1 MSTSTELDDPRHIA
15 GEPAPQTSGKPVPP
29 LSETRT
35 QVGGPRA
42 LQSRPK
48 RILAVLQVLMLI
60 GAIGA
65 SSYAMYTVATWPSD
79 SDDMDSNQN
88 ELLVRTEGRDGKAV
102 SEMLEAFAR
111 FVDKSFADSTGR
123 LRGPA
128 PAIVERI
135 RGKSRWALLIT
146 HTNRARLHEVIR
158 LARTSIECPS
168 TIRLIIDID
177 PIDLM

>member
-1 MSTSTELDDPRHIA
+1 MLIQTYDPTHHALVALRSHDHEGFITREA
-15 GEPAPQTSGKPVPP
+15 
-29 LSETRT
+29 ETRSLF
-35 QVGGPRA
+35 GYPPYA
-42 LQSRPK
+42 A
-48 RILAVLQVLMLI
+48 AVV
-60 GAIGA
+60 
-65 SSYAMYTVATWPSD
+65 
-79 SDDMDSNQN
+79 
-88 ELLVRTEGRDGKAV
+88 VRTEGRDGKAV